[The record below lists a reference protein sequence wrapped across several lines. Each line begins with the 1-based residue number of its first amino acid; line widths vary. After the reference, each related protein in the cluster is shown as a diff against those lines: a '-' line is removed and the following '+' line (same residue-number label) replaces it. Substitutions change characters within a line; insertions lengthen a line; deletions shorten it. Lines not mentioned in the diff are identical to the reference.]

1 MFIKDE
7 EEAIGDGLEEVGDG
21 FGEVGDNFEE
31 VGDDFG
37 EVISQSL
44 ALDSNRVTLTRL
56 TNAPETREVV
66 KQDEQRVSK
75 RNHSANDIGG
85 LLQDESSP
93 SMGESV
99 IWRFFRQ
106 GGHSTL
112 MREFFPLVYTLTI
125 GARLSKLQ
133 LLMKRH
139 SNSYIVSHPIVRDIL
154 SCFVLGVPLP
164 CLGSS

>member
-7 EEAIGDGLEEVGDG
+7 EEAIGDGLEEGG
-21 FGEVGDNFEE
+21 NGFEE
-31 VGDDFG
+31 VGDDFE

-66 KQDEQRVSK
+66 KQDEQRVSE

-85 LLQDESSP
+85 LLQDEFSP

-139 SNSYIVSHPIVRDIL
+139 SYSCIL
-154 SCFVLGVPLP
+154 
-164 CLGSS
+164 